1 MKIGMCVA
9 AALVSATGSLASAQA
24 ISFGSS
30 KAENYL
36 QTADGVVTPY
46 NDWSCV
52 LSISADTMDAFSDCT
67 ITYAGPLS
75 SLAMGI
81 VSNSALYGQGWYGYS
96 SLHTTLASLDA
107 EMPPGDYEFT
117 FTGNALPGGSHT
129 FTLPPST
136 FCVETPELLSDTYSR
151 LQTYKDDMS
160 LDFIGLMSGFADV
173 PGANASSVSF
183 IVYDVGRGGVFWSAS
198 LPPTAISFTIPAGSL
213 EVGRAYFGVMYYTVS
228 FGTPGAGIN
237 GGSHASSFSKNVFFY
252 FNTRGPCPA
261 DINGDTYVDDEDFV
275 LFAQAYNILLCSEL
289 AMPDKCPA
297 DLTNEGVVD
306 DNDFVVFAQAYDQLL
321 CNPE

>member
-9 AALVSATGSLASAQA
+9 AALVSAAGSLASAQA

-75 SLAMGI
+75 PLAMGI